1 MEDDSSYR
9 SKLLKGHTA
18 EEIRNRLS
26 RPQRHSYLRDFIYG
40 AVDGTVT
47 TFAVVSSVAG
57 AGLST
62 GVVII
67 MGLANLLGDGFSM
80 AISNYLG
87 TRAQEQELDWVRK
100 NELRH
105 INVYPEGE
113 REEVRQIFANKGFE
127 GEELESAVR
136 VVTSDVEEWIDTMV
150 REEFGLSTEMPNAWK
165 AGLVTFI
172 AFFSIGILPVL
183 PFIAFAYLPDIEIS
197 PYSLSAGMTALAF
210 FSVGAAKALFL
221 AQSWIRSGLET
232 LAVGSIAAGLAYL
245 AGMWLKGIVSL

>member
-1 MEDDSSYR
+1 MKDR
-9 SKLLKGHTA
+9 SASLAKHRKGHTA
-18 EEIRNRLS
+18 EEIRKRLM

-57 AGLST
+57 AALPT

-80 AISNYLG
+80 AVSNYLG
-87 TRAQEQELDWVRK
+87 TRAQEQELEKVREK
-100 NELRH
+100 ELRH
-105 INVYPEGE
+105 IKVYPEGE

-127 GEELESAVR
+127 GEELEAAVR
-136 VVTSDVEEWIDTMV
+136 VVTSNVDEWVNTMV
-150 REEFGLSTEMPNAWK
+150 REEFGLSIQTPNAWK

-172 AFFSIGILPVL
+172 AFFSVGILPVL
-183 PFIAFAYLPDIEIS
+183 PFILSDYIPDVEIS
-197 PYSLSAGMTALAF
+197 PYRWSVGMTALAF
-210 FSVGAAKALFL
+210 FSIGASKALFL

-232 LAVGSIAAGLAYL
+232 LAVGSVAALLAYL
-245 AGMWLKGIVSL
+245 AGMFLKEVVTV